1 MIKVGIIGGSGYT
14 AGELIRILM
23 FHPNATLDFVYST
36 TNAGKPLSI
45 AHHDLMGDIE
55 MNFTDQVN
63 PNVNVVFLCLGH
75 GKSKAFLE
83 QHQFSND
90 TKIIDLGNDFR
101 LTKDAEFDGKQFVYG
116 LPELNKA
123 AIKSANYIANPGCF
137 ATAIQLALLP
147 LAKNGLLN
155 EDIHINATTGSTG
168 AGVSPSETTHFSWRN
183 NNMSHY
189 KAFEHQHLGEIN
201 QSIQQLQAGYPN
213 ELLFVPN
220 RGDFARGIFATLYTN
235 IEESLEDIVAKYE
248 AYYAD
253 QPFVTVTTT
262 NINMKQVV
270 QTNKCIISLM
280 KRGNRLL
287 ITSIIDNLTKGASG
301 QAIQNMNL
309 LFGLDETTGLH
320 LKPCGF

>member
-23 FHPNATLDFVYST
+23 FHPNATIDFVYST

-83 QHQFSND
+83 QNQFSSE

-116 LPELNKA
+116 LPELNKT
-123 AIKSANYIANPGCF
+123 AIQSANYIANPGCF

-155 EDIHINATTGSTG
+155 EDVHINATTGSTG

-201 QSIQQLQAGYPN
+201 QSIQQLQSGYPN
-213 ELLFVPN
+213 ELIFVPN
-220 RGDFARGIFATLYTN
+220 RGDFARGIFATLYTTV
-235 IEESLEDIVAKYE
+235 EDGLENIVAKYE

-253 QPFVTVTTT
+253 QPFVTITTT

-270 QTNKCIISLM
+270 QTNKCIISLL
-280 KRGNRLL
+280 KKENRLL
-287 ITSIIDNLTKGASG
+287 ITSVIDNLTKGASG

-309 LFGLDETTGLH
+309 LFGLEETTGLH

>member
-23 FHPNATLDFVYST
+23 FHPNASLDFVYST

-83 QHQFSND
+83 QNQFSKD

-155 EDIHINATTGSTG
+155 EDVHINATTGSTG

-220 RGDFARGIFATLYTN
+220 RGDFARGIFATLYTTVSD
-235 IEESLEDIVAKYE
+235 SLEDIVAKYE
-248 AYYAD
+248 TYYAD

-270 QTNKCIISLM
+270 QTNKCIISLI
-280 KRGNRLL
+280 KKGNRLL
-287 ITSIIDNLTKGASG
+287 ITSVIDNLTKGASG